1 MIFPGEEPEEII
13 TYKRS
18 KHKAKREAI
27 LSALF
32 LQKKYIINY
41 LKQNKSVQIANINLK
56 MTMF

>member
-27 LSALF
+27 LSAIF

-41 LKQNKSVQIANINLK
+41 LKQNKSVQIANIN
-56 MTMF
+56 